1 MIKSQVILGA
11 VLIIGG
17 SINIF
22 ASKDDLI
29 GRIILIVIGILLI
42 IFKDEESK
50 IEKIKEVKK
59 K

>member
-11 VLIIGG
+11 VIIIGG
-17 SINIF
+17 SILAF
-22 ASKDDLI
+22 ASKEDKI
-29 GRIILIVIGILLI
+29 GGIILILIGALLI

-50 IEKIKEVKK
+50 IEKIKGIKK